1 MWRESKQVINIFSLI
16 LYFFPFKSVFLPLWK
31 CISSFLK
38 LYFWCVLV
46 EGLQVIN
53 CRCTGNGSIGRISP
67 RYWTSIYPNIRN
79 TSFQRISPRYWT
91 SIRNTSFQ
99 RIQPRYWT
107 RRASIPSSKTQV
119 FNTFDHWSPI
129 QLHISSSTCNI
140 IPHSL
145 YSLALILDTSIRNT
159 FSTRFTID
167 RNLDNF
173 PPIFNCICIWTHLII
188 DRQDKNHPQHVT
200 SSSSPWP

>member
-1 MWRESKQVINIFSLI
+1 MWRESKQVINIFSLV
-16 LYFFPFKSVFLPLWK
+16 LYFFPLKSVFLPLWK

-119 FNTFDHWSPI
+119 FNTFDHWSSI

-140 IPHSL
+140 IPHI
-145 YSLALILDTSIRNT
+145 YIASIV
-159 FSTRFTID
+159 
-167 RNLDNF
+167 L
-173 PPIFNCICIWTHLII
+173 PWYWTHLSVTSF
-188 DRQDKNHPQHVT
+188 QHV
-200 SSSSPWP
+200 SPLIIILIISPQYSIVFESQHIW